1 MPKNNQQFQYNGKTV
16 VWKKD
21 EPKIWSCTNCV
32 MNVYNAENEQCRI
45 ELLNAGLPDCC
56 NTKGYYVELKT
67 ETK

>member
-21 EPKIWSCTNCV
+21 EPKIWSCPHCIFWDNDECEDHLDEV
-32 MNVYNAENEQCRI
+32 
-45 ELLNAGLPDCC
+45 GLPDCYE
-56 NTKGYYVELKT
+56 TRGYYVELKT